1 MRKLEEKLIHKL
13 PDTFYD
19 LLYSSMFEGKYHTT
33 KSINNA
39 LREIDDML
47 EDLCELKFTYSN
59 LVSSKT
65 GEVFR
70 TSFIKYKTR
79 REHII
84 PVIDRLIECRKLL
97 LHKKYTK
104 YDLYNYLLNT
114 LYLVYKDPSE
124 NLEAWDS
131 EEYVREDLRMKDT
144 IDYFYNNKI

>member
-1 MRKLEEKLIHKL
+1 MRKLDEKLIHKL

-19 LLYSSMFEGKYHTT
+19 LLYSSMFEGKIHTP

-39 LREIDDML
+39 LREIDDIL
-47 EDLCELKFTYSN
+47 EYLCELKFPYSN
-59 LVSSKT
+59 LVTSKT
-65 GEVFR
+65 GEVFFA
-70 TSFIKYKTR
+70 SFIKYKTL

-84 PVIDRLIECRKLL
+84 PVIERLIECRKLL

-144 IDYFYNNKI
+144 IDYFYNTKI